1 MNQTFLKAV
10 PILTKVEEAGFEAY
24 FVGGSVRDYLLDKEI
39 NDVDIATSA
48 TPSEIKSIFRKTV
61 DIGIEHGTV
70 MVIQDGEGYEITT
83 FRTETG
89 YSDFRRP
96 DTVQFI
102 RTLEEDLKRRDFTM
116 NAIAMNKDGDLIDP
130 FHGKKDIVEK
140 RIVTVGNPDER
151 FREDA
156 LRMMRAIRFVSQ
168 LTFELDGQTLES
180 LKKNGYLLEN
190 IAVERIFGEFEKML
204 KGKGR
209 KKAFELLNASGLYT
223 YLPGFSSQG
232 KALEALQ
239 ALPLQKTD
247 DPVELWSLLMILCQI
262 DHIESLLRAWKMP
275 LKQIRE
281 IQSISRHVTA
291 GTDFTNDRLALL
303 TTGMKEAV
311 KVVRVMAV
319 LENKDERES
328 ERRIREAVERLPIHD
343 MSELAV
349 NGNDLVTWYGRRPG
363 SWIKEE
369 LQFILKSILNG
380 ETVNRQEAIKEWLMF
395 CDRM

>member
-10 PILTKVEEAGFEAY
+10 PILTKIEEAGFEAY

-48 TPSEIKSIFRKTV
+48 TPSEIKSVFGKTV
-61 DIGIEHGTV
+61 DVGIEHGTV
-70 MVIQDGEGYEITT
+70 LVIHDGEGYEITT

-116 NAIAMNKDGDLIDP
+116 NAIAMNKAGDLIDP
-130 FHGKKDIVEK
+130 FHGKKDILEK
-140 RIVTVGNPDER
+140 RIITVGNPDER

-180 LKKNGYLLEN
+180 LQKNGYLLEN
-190 IAVERIFGEFEKML
+190 IAVERIFAEFEKML
-204 KGKGR
+204 KGEGR

-223 YLPGFSSQG
+223 YLPGFSNQG
-232 KALEALQ
+232 KTLDALQ

-247 DPVELWSLLMILCQI
+247 DPAELWSLFMILCQI
-262 DHIESLLRAWKMP
+262 DHIESLLRDWKMP
-275 LKQIRE
+275 IKQIRE
-281 IQSISRHVTA
+281 IQSISHHVSA

-303 TTGMKEAV
+303 TTGMKDAV
-311 KVVRVMAV
+311 KAVRVMAV
-319 LENKDERES
+319 LEDKDERDS
-328 ERRIREAVERLPIHD
+328 ERRIVEVFKRLPIHD
-343 MSELAV
+343 MSELTV

-363 SWIKEE
+363 PWIKEE

-380 ETVNRQEAIKEWLMF
+380 ETVNRKEAIKEWLMF